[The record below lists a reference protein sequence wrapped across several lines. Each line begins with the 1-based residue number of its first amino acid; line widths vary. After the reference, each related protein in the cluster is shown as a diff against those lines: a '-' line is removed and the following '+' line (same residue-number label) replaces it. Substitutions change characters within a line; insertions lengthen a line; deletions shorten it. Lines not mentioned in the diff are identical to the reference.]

1 MSMKNRIRLFGTIT
15 KMEDLED
22 GTIIVKG
29 IASSEVVD
37 SQGEVVTAKA
47 MEAAIPDYMKFGAI
61 REMHQPMAAG
71 TALKCEVN
79 AAGETEL
86 EAHIVDP
93 VAVLKCRENVYKGF
107 SIGGKVKGRD
117 EVNKNTINALRLTE
131 ISLVDVPAN
140 PSATFAIGKAEEA
153 EDIISKWAGEEIS
166 DARCALQCLDDC
178 FYLLMKESSEMGEP
192 PEQVEALKAVV
203 ANLKAFI
210 ASEVMEDNANP
221 TQDVFAMSDVAGDL
235 SKAGVELPAEQLEKF
250 QAWWQGIAKK
260 GKKFSKSTTDKL
272 SALHKTIKDADE
284 HLNKLG
290 YEPEDGT
297 KDEPKGQKKPKD
309 DAKDEEPIGDKGKAG
324 EIEDLKKANVDT
336 IAKAAALEE
345 ELSKVTSENAELK
358 KSIEA
363 FKALPAAPKGSVMA
377 VAKGA
382 DLGTGGEA
390 RKEVEPIRKGDG
402 SVDDVAT
409 SIKAIHR
416 GAPVQ

>member
-37 SQGEVVTAKA
+37 SQGEVVTKEA
-47 MEAAIPDYMKFGAI
+47 MKAAIPDYMKFGAI

-140 PSATFAIGKAEEA
+140 PSATFAIGKAEDA
-153 EDIISKWAGEEIS
+153 EDILIKWAGEEINDS
-166 DARCALQCLDDC
+166 RVALQCLDDC

-221 TQDVFAMSDVAGDL
+221 TQDVFAMSDVVGDL
-235 SKAGVELPAEQLEKF
+235 SKAGVDVPAEQIEKF
-250 QAWWQGIAKK
+250 QAWWHDLTKK
-260 GKKFSKSTTDKL
+260 GKKFSKATITKL
-272 SALHKTIKDADE
+272 TELHQTIKSADD
-284 HLNKLG
+284 HLTKLG
-290 YEPEDGT
+290 YDCT
-297 KDEPKGQKKPKD
+297 DSD
-309 DAKDEEPIGDKGKAG
+309 SAKAQEL
-324 EIEDLKKANVDT
+324 EDLKKANVDT

-345 ELSKVTSENAELK
+345 ELTKVSSENVELK
-358 KSIEA
+358 KTIEE
-363 FKALPAAPKGSVMA
+363 FKALPAAPKGSTMA

-390 RKEVEPIRKGDG
+390 KKEVEPIRKGDG